1 MKNLLIQ
8 RISKVK
14 FKFNNSFQWV
24 WQGRSKIYMQT
35 GTING
40 LYKTQ
45 EGRLTLVTIK
55 CHGSIFMN
63 RQTDKGNRKGLQ
75 SYTSANAKVLV

>member
-1 MKNLLIQ
+1 
-8 RISKVK
+8 
-14 FKFNNSFQWV
+14 
-24 WQGRSKIYMQT
+24 MQT

-75 SYTSANAKVLV
+75 SYTSANAKVLI